1 MIAVAPQRG
10 HSIGQRLAVAGGL
23 SVAAFAAV
31 MAAIVLNFAD
41 RASNEAYDR
50 LLLASAQSMADAIQ
64 VDGAAVTVDV
74 PTAAFA
80 MLAIGKEDRVF
91 HRITEEPDRPVTGY
105 ADLARGFV
113 FRPGQDTAFFDGTY
127 AGAAVRVAATRRLIS
142 AAGEPRRVAVFVAE
156 TTGSRQALAA
166 EIRAYALVPLLA
178 ACLAAIVM
186 IPLSIRLVL
195 RPVKD
200 LERAVEARGAS
211 DLSPIGAAVVP
222 TEIAPLVDQLDH
234 FIGRL
239 RDTLER
245 NRIFI
250 AEAAHQL
257 RTPLAALRGMAE
269 VAVAESDPAVL
280 RGQVDRIRRNAIGAS
295 RIVNQLLA
303 DATVANRLQIGARE
317 TVRLDR
323 LAAEA
328 VNDWV
333 GFGGEAAVR
342 FDVTEAAEG
351 GIVSADPSALREAIR
366 NLIENAG
373 LHGASAA
380 PIEVTVERPAP
391 HRLAVV
397 VADRGPGIPE
407 AEKDRVVRRFERGS
421 AVTEGGTGLG
431 LAIVGEVASAHGG
444 EVVLSDRQG
453 GGLIA
458 EIRLPASEGEAA

>member
-1 MIAVAPQRG
+1 M
-10 HSIGQRLAVAGGL
+10 
-23 SVAAFAAV
+23 
-31 MAAIVLNFAD
+31 
-41 RASNEAYDR
+41 
-50 LLLASAQSMADAIQ
+50 
-64 VDGAAVTVDV
+64 
-74 PTAAFA
+74 
-80 MLAIGKEDRVF
+80 
-91 HRITEEPDRPVTGY
+91 
-105 ADLARGFV
+105 
-113 FRPGQDTAFFDGTY
+113 
-127 AGAAVRVAATRRLIS
+127 RVAATRRLIS

-166 EIRAYALVPLLA
+166 EIRAYALAPLLA

-195 RPVKD
+195 RPVKT
-200 LERAVEARGAS
+200 LENALAARGPS

-239 RDTLER
+239 RVTLER

-269 VAVAESDPAVL
+269 VALGESDPAAL
-280 RGQVDRIRRNAIGAS
+280 RGQVDRIRRNAVGAS

-317 TVRLDR
+317 PVRLDR

-342 FDVTEAAEG
+342 FDVSEAAEG
-351 GIVSADPSALREAIR
+351 GVVSADPAALREAIR
-366 NLIENAG
+366 NLIENAA
-373 LHGASAA
+373 LHGASGA
-380 PIEVTVERPAP
+380 PIAVTVERPAP
-391 HRLAVV
+391 DRLAVA
-397 VADRGPGIPE
+397 VADRGRASRRPTRNASCGASSAAPRSRKAAPASASPSSPKSPRRTAARSTSPTAKAAASSPRSACRRVME
-407 AEKDRVVRRFERGS
+407 RRDDDRGSPNTGTSTGPLPWRGRVGERGESREPARAGIRRS
-421 AVTEGGTGLG
+421 AALCR
-431 LAIVGEVASAHGG
+431 LA
-444 EVVLSDRQG
+444 L
-453 GGLIA
+453 LLL
-458 EIRLPASEGEAA
+458 LPSPPMRPIS